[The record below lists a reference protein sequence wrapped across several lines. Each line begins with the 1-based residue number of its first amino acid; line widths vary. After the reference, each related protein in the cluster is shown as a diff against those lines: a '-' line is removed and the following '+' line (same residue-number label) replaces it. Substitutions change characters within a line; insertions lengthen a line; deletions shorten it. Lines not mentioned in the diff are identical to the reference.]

1 MIELK
6 QFIKIYACKLK
17 DKEKLAESQSG
28 GAFTAIA
35 EEILKNGGIVYGCGM
50 SEDNLAIYK
59 RITNIDDL
67 IQIKGSKYV
76 QAKMGDTYRQI
87 SADLESGKKV
97 LFSGTPCYVMAI
109 KKFFEKNKNYENL
122 YTVDLICHG
131 VPSPKAYREYLK
143 YLENKNKSSI
153 SQFVFRDKNKGGWHS
168 HIEKI
173 TYENGKVEYSEAFA
187 QLFYTHYIL
196 RDSCGACRFTSVK
209 RCSDFTV
216 GDFWGIEKSC
226 PELDDNKG
234 CSLMFVNSEK
244 AVSLFESISSEL
256 EFQEITEKEAVQQ
269 PNLKHSSV
277 IPNDKV
283 WFWKLF
289 NKYGMPYW
297 LGIGNII
304 YKGKNIIKRIIKKL
318 IRYEK
323 W

>member
-1 MIELK
+1 MTELK
-6 QFIKIYACKLK
+6 QPIKIYACKLK

-35 EEILKNGGIVYGCGM
+35 EEVLKDGGNVYGCGL

-59 RITNIDDL
+59 CITNIDDL

-76 QAKMGDTYRQI
+76 QAKLGDAYKQI
-87 SADLESGKKV
+87 SVDLESGKKV
-97 LFSGTPCYVMAI
+97 LFSGTPCYVMAV
-109 KKFFEKNKNYENL
+109 KNFFEKNKNYENL

-143 YLENKNKSSI
+143 YLENKNGSSVL
-153 SQFVFRDKNKGGWHS
+153 QFVFRDKNKGGWHS

-173 TYENGKVEYSEAFA
+173 TYENGKVEYSEDFA

-196 RDSCGACRFTSVK
+196 RDSCGVCRFTSVK

-234 CSLMFVNSEK
+234 CSLMFVNNEK
-244 AVSLFESISSEL
+244 ALRLFEKFSVVL
-256 EFQEITEKEAVQQ
+256 DFQEISENEAVQQ
-269 PNLKHSSV
+269 PNLKAPSQ
-277 IPNDKV
+277 IPQKEI
-283 WFWKLF
+283 FWKLF
-289 NKYGMPYW
+289 NNFGMSYW
-297 LGIGNII
+297 LSVGNII
-304 YKGKNIIKRIIKKL
+304 YRIRNKINSIIKRLIKYDK
-318 IRYEK
+318 
-323 W
+323 